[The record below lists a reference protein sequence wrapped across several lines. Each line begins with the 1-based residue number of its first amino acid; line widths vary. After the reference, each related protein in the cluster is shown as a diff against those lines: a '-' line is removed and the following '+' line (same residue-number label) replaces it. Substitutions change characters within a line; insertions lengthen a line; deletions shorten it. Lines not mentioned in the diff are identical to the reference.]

1 MSKIDFLKEQI
12 IESRDFVN
20 RLVSELP
27 ESLWYT
33 IPQGTDSNFAWQIGH
48 LIISQNFHAIT
59 CITGRNEE
67 VYKLIPLIDYVK
79 IFNGMGTLHRSVEKD
94 LIPTTELKK
103 AIECSS

>member
-33 IPQGTDSNFAWQIGH
+33 IPQGTDSNFAWQIGAFGCGSTGKKR
-48 LIISQNFHAIT
+48 ISCHP
-59 CITGRNEE
+59 TGVRN
-67 VYKLIPLIDYVK
+67 LS
-79 IFNGMGTLHRSVEKD
+79 FQ
-94 LIPTTELKK
+94 
-103 AIECSS
+103 